1 MSLGHEIL
9 IIYAVTNGYLD
20 DVPVARVK
28 SWEEDLHDFVS
39 TSRPELIRA
48 IESDQ
53 EIRPETEALL
63 QSVLLEYKAGAG

>member
-1 MSLGHEIL
+1 
-9 IIYAVTNGYLD
+9 
-20 DVPVARVK
+20 
-28 SWEEDLHDFVS
+28 VS

-63 QSVLLEYKAGAG
+63 QAVLLEYKAGAG